1 MIFVILVEEA
11 LVVYKPKKLIVL
23 DFVTGSVDVY
33 NFDENIYDQVE
44 DYFIENEIDFTN
56 VEYMLL
62 DKLNI
67 KIH

>member
-33 NFDENIYDQVE
+33 DFDENIYDQVE

>member
-1 MIFVILVEEA
+1 MTFVILVEEA

-33 NFDENIYDQVE
+33 DFDENIYDQVE

>member
-1 MIFVILVEEA
+1 M
-11 LVVYKPKKLIVL
+11 VYKPKKLIVL

-33 NFDENIYDQVE
+33 DFDENIYDQVE